1 MCIEVFADPDPDS
14 PPRLLVS
21 YICLF
26 SDQTIA
32 WTSWD
37 CAMTQQIG
45 PGFWIYYY
53 VFTVS
58 DCNKKDRMTYV
69 WENDNE
75 LKWIAASPGT
85 YSLLVHKLHAQKAFL
100 FTVRVTFDLLI
111 LSWSFAYRTVSL
123 CAELHSAP
131 IVLIVCRKGDGAVK
145 RVLVSTD
152 REYDN
157 RQSALTI
164 KANLYAPT
172 VEAAYLFCKSCSLW
186 PLMAVLSENYQ

>member
-1 MCIEVFADPDPDS
+1 MLEWQACSKSIVANKRSNTRFSFNFVSTSRLVLVCIEVFSDPDPDS

-45 PGFWIYYY
+45 PGFWIYY

-58 DCNKKDRMTYV
+58 DCNKKHRMTYV

-85 YSLLVHKLHAQKAFL
+85 HSLLVHKLHAQNAFL

-111 LSWSFAYRTVSL
+111 LSW
-123 CAELHSAP
+123 
-131 IVLIVCRKGDGAVK
+131 
-145 RVLVSTD
+145 
-152 REYDN
+152 
-157 RQSALTI
+157 
-164 KANLYAPT
+164 
-172 VEAAYLFCKSCSLW
+172 
-186 PLMAVLSENYQ
+186 